1 MKKLSTM
8 AIMVIA
14 LFALSSCSL
23 LDKLRGGVSP
33 HADYV
38 VETPTT
44 VEDVRG

>member
-14 LFALSSCSL
+14 LSSCAL

-33 HADYV
+33 HTDMLIEVPV
-38 VETPTT
+38 VEG